1 MSRAVID
8 GAGGKA
14 GVEMAGV
21 HRDDVKQAGAG
32 GDVAGKGVTG
42 QNGDAGLRRAWRI
55 DRFGAQHLTCVEE
68 PMPQPGPGEILVR
81 VQAVSLNHRDL
92 LLLDDRYGWTPPLPF
107 TPGSDMAGTVV
118 ATGPGVTRFAAGDAV
133 LGAFFAGWIDG
144 PWPTE
149 DAMQLGGPGPGMLAT
164 HVVLHEQWAVRA
176 PASLTPVQACTL
188 PCAALTAWYGLVEE
202 CGLRAGQTVLVHG
215 TGGVALFGLQF
226 ARMHGARAIVVTGSP
241 DKRADALALG
251 ASAVLMRASDWPAEV
266 KRLTDGRGADH
277 VLEIAGGA
285 NLSRSLDALAPNGTV
300 SIIGLLDGGAA
311 EGLAMQAVRTRATI
325 RGIRIG
331 HRRALED
338 LLRAVELNRL
348 QPVIAGEHTFDD
360 VPRAFEQLHGG
371 PFGKVV
377 VTFPGPNPG

>member
-1 MSRAVID
+1 MTTI
-8 GAGGKA
+8 
-14 GVEMAGV
+14 
-21 HRDDVKQAGAG
+21 RDDLGESQ
-32 GDVAGKGVTG
+32 
-42 QNGDAGLRRAWRI
+42 RRAWQI
-55 DRFGAQHLTCVEE
+55 DAFGAKNLRCVQDDLS
-68 PMPQPGPGEILVR
+68 PPGPGKILVR

-107 TPGSDMAGTVV
+107 TPGSDMAGIVV
-118 ATGPGVTRFAAGDAV
+118 ATGAGVTRFVPGDAV

-164 HVVLHEQWAVRA
+164 HVVLDEQWAVRA
-176 PASLTPVQACTL
+176 PASLTAVQACTL

-202 CGLRAGQTVLVHG
+202 CGLRAGQAVLVHG

-226 ARMHGARAIVVTGSP
+226 ARMHGARVIVVTGSEA
-241 DKRADALALG
+241 KRADTLALG
-251 ASAVLMRASDWPAEV
+251 ASDVLLRGSDWPAEV
-266 KRLTDGRGADH
+266 KRLTGGRGADH

-285 NLSRSLDALAPNGTV
+285 NLSRTLEALAPNGTV
-300 SIIGLLDGGAA
+300 SIIGLLEGGAA
-311 EGLAMQAVRTRATI
+311 EGLAMQAVRSRATI

-338 LLRAVELNRL
+338 MLRAIEFNGM
-348 QPVIAGEHTFDD
+348 QPVVAGTHAFEDL
-360 VPRAFEQLHGG
+360 PRAFEQLEAG

-377 VTFPGPNPG
+377 VTFPG

>member
-1 MSRAVID
+1 MSRMPVPTAAQRPTDITRNH
-8 GAGGKA
+8 AA
-14 GVEMAGV
+14 TEE
-21 HRDDVKQAGAG
+21 RQ
-32 GDVAGKGVTG
+32 G
-42 QNGDAGLRRAWRI
+42 QPVMRRAWRI
-55 DRFGAQHLTCVEE
+55 DRFGAQHLQCVDE
-68 PMPQPGPGEILVR
+68 PMPPPGPGQILVR
-81 VQAVSLNHRDL
+81 VSAVSLNHRDL

-107 TPGSDMAGTVV
+107 TPGSDMAGEVV
-118 ATGPGVTRFAAGDAV
+118 ATGAGVSRFAAGDAV

-164 HVVLHEQWAVRA
+164 HVLLHEQWAVHA
-176 PASLTPVQACTL
+176 PASLSPQQACTL

-226 ARMHGARAIVVTGSP
+226 ARMHGARAIVVTGSA
-241 DKRADALALG
+241 DKRDAALALG
-251 ASAVLMRASDWPAEV
+251 ASDVLLRSSDWPAEV
-266 KRLTDGRGADH
+266 KRLTAGRGADH

-285 NLSRSLDALAPNGTV
+285 NLQRSLDALAPNGTV
-300 SIIGLLDGGAA
+300 SIIGLLEGGSAD
-311 EGLAMQAVRTRATI
+311 GLAMQAVRTRATI

-338 LLRAVELNRL
+338 MLRAVELNRM
-348 QPVIAGEHTFDD
+348 QPVIAGEHGFDA
-360 VPRAFEQLHGG
+360 VPRAFEQLEAG

-377 VTFPGPNPG
+377 VTFPG